1 MKKIIL
7 LSSTISVISIALFS
21 SLNTSNANASL
32 PPNATA
38 GAPADNSG
46 ATCTNCHSG
55 TALTQTTGV
64 ISSDI
69 PGSGYIGG
77 TTYNFTV
84 SMSGASAYGFE
95 LTPQTATSST
105 GLGTWIA
112 GTGSSVSGKYI
123 KQSAKKT
130 GASATWSFQWTA
142 PTTATTVT
150 FYGSFNY
157 ANNNNNSLGDVI
169 KTSSVTYV
177 ANPTGINENNNI
189 ISVSVF
195 PNPTSETLFVTS
207 NETFSQGIIYSVDGK
222 LAKTISEQELVAKTI
237 SVNELPSG
245 VFYLLISSKSN
256 KSYTT
261 KFIKK

>member
-1 MKKIIL
+1 MKKILL
-7 LSSTISVISIALFS
+7 LSSIITVTSLTVISTLNTTDASS
-21 SLNTSNANASL
+21 SL
-32 PPNATA
+32 PNDGNA
-38 GAPADNSG
+38 GAPMDNSG
-46 ATCTNCHSG
+46 QTCTSCHSG
-55 TALTQTTGV
+55 TATQTTGV

-95 LTPQTATSST
+95 MTPQTPTSNV

-130 GASATWSFQWTA
+130 GASATWTFQWTA
-142 PTTATTVT
+142 PSTATTVT
-150 FYGSFNY
+150 FYGAFNY

-169 KTSSVTYV
+169 KTSSITYL
-177 ANPTGINENNNI
+177 ANTSSVSENNNI
-189 ISVSVF
+189 VSVSVF
-195 PNPTSETLFVTS
+195 PNPTTDDLYIAS
-207 NETFSQGIIYSVDGK
+207 NMSFSDGSIYGLDGK
-222 LAKTISEQELVAKTI
+222 LVKTISGQELDSKII
-237 SVNELPSG
+237 SVSELPSG
-245 VFYLLISSKSN
+245 IYYLHISSKSN
-256 KSYTT
+256 KTYYS

>member
-7 LSSTISVISIALFS
+7 LSSTISVLSIALFS
-21 SLNTSNANASL
+21 SLNTTNASSSL

-38 GAPADNSG
+38 GAPSDAGG
-46 ATCTNCHSG
+46 ATCTNCHGG
-55 TALTQTTGV
+55 TATQTTGV

-84 SMSGASAYGFE
+84 SMSGATAYGFE
-95 LTPQTATSST
+95 LTPQTATSNT

-123 KQSAKKT
+123 KQSSKKT
-130 GASATWSFQWTA
+130 GASATWTFQWTA

-157 ANNNNNSLGDVI
+157 ANNDLGTSGDII
-169 KTSSVTYV
+169 KTSSITYV

-222 LAKTISEQELVAKTI
+222 LAKTISEQELVTKTI

-245 VFYLLISSKSN
+245 VFYLLISSKNN